1 MFRQRER
8 GLDVKAPPLRLVE
21 YFFTKIQVEPKV
33 GKVGKDEVFPLQT
46 RVKFT
51 AGQSE
56 SDLVAHL
63 GVRKGADSAD
73 EKGTYAFEV
82 EVCGFFSAD
91 PALFAKDK
99 GKALSLIKVN
109 GSSML
114 LGSVRELILQLTA
127 RGPFKSYLIPALSFA
142 EFAK

>member
-8 GLDVKAPPLRLVE
+8 GLDVKAPPLRLVD
-21 YFFTKIQVEPKV
+21 YFFTKTQVEPKV
-33 GKVGKDEVFPLQT
+33 GKVAKDEALPLQT

-51 AGQSE
+51 VGQAE
-56 SDLVAHL
+56 SDLVVHL
-63 GVRKGADSAD
+63 GVRKGADSSD

-99 GKALSLIKVN
+99 EKALSLIKVN

-114 LGSVRELILQLTA
+114 LGSVRELILQLTS

-142 EFAK
+142 EFVK